1 MFEKK
6 VAKIKIVE
14 VGPRDGLQNEKKIVS
29 TADKITFIQKLI
41 ESGLKTIEVGSF
53 VAPYK
58 VPQMDDSAQVL
69 KAVLNKK
76 GITFPTLVPN
86 LMGLDRAIEAGARD
100 ISVFTATSETFNQKN
115 INASIDESLKRI
127 REITRAAKKIKVRGY
142 ISTVFG
148 CPYEGKT
155 SSKVL
160 VKVMREFF
168 SQGIYEISLG
178 DTIGIANPLQV
189 KKILKDLSKE
199 FDLKKIAVHFHDTRG
214 MALANSLVSLEM
226 GITTFDSSS
235 GGIGGCPYAKG
246 ATGNVATEDMVNMF
260 ESMGIKTGVNL
271 DKLVQAS
278 GFMAGVLGRELPS
291 KVLRV
296 LSRSI

>member
-1 MFEKK
+1 MFDKK

-29 TADKITFIQKLI
+29 TADKITFILKLI

-53 VAPYK
+53 VAPHK
-58 VPQMDDSAQVL
+58 IPQMDDSAQVL
-69 KAVLNKK
+69 KAVLDKK

-86 LMGLDRAIEAGARD
+86 LMGLRRAIDSGAKD

-115 INASIDESLKRI
+115 INASIDVSLKRI
-127 REITRAAKKIKVRGY
+127 KEVTSSAKKIKVRGY

-155 SSKVL
+155 STKVL
-160 VKVMREFF
+160 VKVMRELF

-189 KKILKDLSKE
+189 NKILKDLSKE
-199 FDLKKIAVHFHDTRG
+199 FDLKKIALHFHDTRG

-271 DKLVQAS
+271 GKLVEAS
-278 GFMAGVLGRELPS
+278 SFMAKVLGRELPS

-296 LSRSI
+296 TQS

>member
-6 VAKIKIVE
+6 IAKIKIVE

-29 TADKITFIQKLI
+29 NADKITFIEKLI

-53 VAPYK
+53 VAPHK
-58 VPQMDDSAQVL
+58 IPQMDDSAQVL

-86 LMGLDRAIEAGARD
+86 LMGLSRAVEAGAKD

-127 REITRAAKKIKVRGY
+127 KEVTSSAKKIKVRGY

-155 SSKVL
+155 SVKVL
-160 VKVMREFF
+160 LKIMRELY

-189 KKILKDLSKE
+189 KKIIKEISKE
-199 FDLKKIAVHFHDTRG
+199 FDLKKIAMHFHDTRG

-271 DKLVQAS
+271 EKLVEGS
-278 GFMAGVLGRELPS
+278 IFMSKVLGRELPS

-296 LSRSI
+296 LSSRI

>member
-1 MFEKK
+1 MLPK
-6 VAKIKIVE
+6 KIKIVE

-29 TADKITFIQKLI
+29 TSDKIIFIQKLV
-41 ESGLKTIEVGSF
+41 ESGIKTIEVGSF
-53 VAPYK
+53 VAPTK
-58 VPQMDDSAQVL
+58 IPQMDDSAEVL
-69 KAVLNKK
+69 RASLNYKN
-76 GITFPTLVPN
+76 ISFPTLVPN
-86 LMGLDRAIEAGARD
+86 LLGLKRAQEVGARE
-100 ISVFTATSETFNQKN
+100 ISVFTATSETFNKKN
-115 INASIDESLKRI
+115 INASIDESLVRI
-127 REITRAAKKIKVRGY
+127 KEITTSAKKLKIRGY

-155 SSKVL
+155 STKTL
-160 VKVMREFF
+160 MKIMKNLF

-189 KKILKDLSKE
+189 KKILKELSKE

-214 MALANSLVSLEM
+214 MALANALVSLEM

-260 ESMGIKTGVNL
+260 ESMGVKTGIDL
-271 DKLVQAS
+271 EKLARAS
-278 GFMAGVLGRELPS
+278 AFISSVLGRELPS
-291 KVLRV
+291 KFLRV
-296 LSRSI
+296 LLLK